1 MSYYLD
7 TVEDVKNRPD
17 KTKLSIRTMLPEDL
31 LDPEVSSPEL
41 VKYLEIDLDYD
52 YYDRQA
58 MEKYLHK
65 KKCDCNSIEDCPQCT
80 WSEKLDDKFLCKD
93 LINFQN
99 LETLIIYDVN
109 LTPKLWFEF
118 AKNAKCLREISFSSN
133 KNSSYF
139 DFDDETPEKERILDI
154 VFRIPTLESVT
165 FCLLIYFFVRK
176 DHPI

>member
-1 MSYYLD
+1 MYYLD

-31 LDPEVSSPEL
+31 LDPEVSSPKL
-41 VKYLEIDLDYD
+41 VKYLELSLGFGCDYSEM
-52 YYDRQA
+52 Y
-58 MEKYLHK
+58 KYLHK
-65 KKCDCNSIEDCPQCT
+65 KNCDCDSIEQCNKCC
-80 WSEKLDDKFLCKD
+80 WDFKANDKFLCRD
-93 LINFQN
+93 IVNFCN
-99 LETLIIYDVN
+99 METFIARDVN
-109 LTPKLWFEF
+109 LAPEIWFEF
-118 AKNAKCLREISFSSN
+118 AKNAKCLREMSFSSN
-133 KNSSYF
+133 KNGGSYF